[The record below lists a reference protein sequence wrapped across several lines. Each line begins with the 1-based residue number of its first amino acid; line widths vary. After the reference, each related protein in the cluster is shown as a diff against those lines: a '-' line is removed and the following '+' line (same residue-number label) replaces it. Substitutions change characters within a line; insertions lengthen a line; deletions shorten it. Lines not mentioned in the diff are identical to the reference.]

1 MLHHLTNLLMSKEIL
16 LIPILILILLE
27 VKHRIRPIS
36 PLKLHFH
43 SWKLT
48 RINRDLIIR
57 GLLEIANPHKYME
70 VMVPEFKIS
79 PTLLSNNKLD
89 GIRVRS
95 NVVLNEASKETHRKD
110 SYWTNN
116 IVKGHKAAQVELEMT
131 MTTINNYNI
140 SSLWIEIY
148 WVNYGPFGYLCRRE
162 GVLLPLSHPPLTL
175 SKQAYW
181 HKDENFQ
188 TLPVRTHLLGPLDDP
203 SSVIQ
208 YYAGHLLEPG
218 DIIAIGETPLA
229 IMQGRFHHPTMVQ
242 VSGMARTLCRF
253 FHPTSSLA
261 TAVGLQTLIDIVG
274 PSRVILAWILG
285 ITAKILGIRGVF
297 YRLAGNQAR
306 LIDDLTGTTPPYDQ
320 TLVLGPRHSQRI
332 CDQLS
337 REFNISIAVVDVND
351 LGKVKIL
358 AQSRLYNDTILRRAL
373 KSNPAG
379 NANEQTPL
387 VLIRPILNC
396 NS

>member
-1 MLHHLTNLLMSKEIL
+1 MSKEIL
-16 LIPILILILLE
+16 LSPLLILIFLE
-27 VKHRIRPIS
+27 VRHRIRPVS

-48 RINRDLIIR
+48 RINGDLTIR
-57 GLLEIANPHKYME
+57 GLLEIVNPHKYME

-95 NVVLNEASKETHRKD
+95 NVALNGINRKD

-116 IVKGHKAAQVELEMT
+116 IVKGHKAAQVEFEMT
-131 MTTINNYNI
+131 ITTIDNNDLN
-140 SSLWIEIY
+140 SLWIEIY

-162 GVLLPLSHPPLTL
+162 GMLLPLNHPPLTL
-175 SKQAYW
+175 SSEAYW
-181 HKDENFQ
+181 HKDENFH
-188 TLPVRTHLLGPLDDP
+188 TLPVRTHLLSPLDDP
-203 SSVIQ
+203 SSVIK
-208 YYAGHLLEPG
+208 YYTGHLIEAG

-242 VSGMARTLCRF
+242 VSGIARTLCRF

-274 PSRVILAWILG
+274 PSRVVLAWIAG
-285 ITAKILGIRGVF
+285 TIAKMLGIRGVF
-297 YRLAGNQAR
+297 YRLAGDQAR

-320 TLVLGPRHSQRI
+320 TLVLGPHHSQRI

-358 AQSRLYNDTILRRAL
+358 AQSQLCNDTILKSAL

-387 VLIRPILNC
+387 VLIRPILNW